1 VVPRLAGAAA
11 LLLAATVVLAQDA
24 KTIKIEFSGEGKREV
39 WIQDKGKLSEL
50 PERTSSSGKAITID
64 APSSSKDMVV
74 LVRDVEKNNV
84 ATKPLDQV
92 VKAGSWKVADGDYG
106 YAFIVPFSVL
116 HDDKPVVSA
125 IVHMGDRQE
134 LVSIEDEGVAL
145 FHIVPFGD
153 VEVTV
158 DYKSGGED
166 KSLAAQTF
174 EAKKDMGVGPV
185 FALVITD
192 DVATIEPKQT
202 EGTEV
207 GATTEPGAKTDDVKE
222 PETPKTNAFS
232 TFLNM
237 LIGLA
242 VVGGIGYAIWR
253 FVQSNPDKTKD
264 LLQKGGVPM
273 PGDDPGA
280 APVAPAKAGPPK
292 QILLDDAAPL
302 AAAAAPVVDAG
313 PVVKNPRLVKSDG
326 SLYIV
331 QDGDQTVGRE
341 NAALTIGGESSVSR
355 THARLTRTGDA
366 VMLEDAGS
374 TNGTFVNGQRLSG
387 PRALVPGDSVQFGA
401 VQYRYEE

>member
-1 VVPRLAGAAA
+1 VVPRLAGVLA
-11 LLLAATVVLAQDA
+11 LLCAATFALGQGE
-24 KTIKIEFSGEGKREV
+24 KSIKIEFGAEGKREV
-39 WIQDKGKLSEL
+39 WIQEKGKLSDL

-64 APSSSKDMVV
+64 VPEQAKDMVV

-84 ATKPLDQV
+84 ATKPFDQV
-92 VKAGSWKVADGDYG
+92 VKTGTWAVTDNDYG
-106 YAFIVPFSVL
+106 YAFVVAFWVK
-116 HDDKPVVSA
+116 HDGNPVSSA

-134 LVSIEDEGVAL
+134 LVSVEDEGVAA

-166 KSLAAQTF
+166 RTLAAQTF
-174 EAKKDMGVGPV
+174 ESKKDMGGDPA
-185 FALVITD
+185 FTLEITD
-192 DVATIEPKQT
+192 EVATIEPKPT

-207 GATTEPGAKTDDVKE
+207 EEGVPAGATKVEEKPEP
-222 PETPKTNAFS
+222 PKTNPFS
-232 TFLNM
+232 TVLNM

-242 VVGGIGYAIWR
+242 VVGGIAYAVWR

-273 PGDDPGA
+273 PDDAQGQA
-280 APVAPAKAGPPK
+280 TTMTTTKAGPPK
-292 QILLDDAAPL
+292 QILLDDATPTP
-302 AAAAAPVVDAG
+302 AAAPVVDAG

-331 QDGDQTVGRE
+331 QDGEQTVGRE
-341 NAALTIGGESSVSR
+341 SASLTIGGESSVSR
-355 THARLTRTGDA
+355 THAKMTRAGDS
-366 VMLEDAGS
+366 VTVEDAGS

-387 PRALVPGDSVQFGA
+387 PRALTPGDTVQFGA

>member
-1 VVPRLAGAAA
+1 VVPRLAGVLA
-11 LLLAATVVLAQDA
+11 LLCAATFAFGQGEN
-24 KTIKIEFSGEGKREV
+24 TIKVEFGAEGKREV
-39 WIQDKGKLSEL
+39 WIQEKGKLSEL
-50 PERTSSSGKAITID
+50 PERTSSSGKAITIEV
-64 APSSSKDMVV
+64 PEQTKDMVV

-84 ATKPLDQV
+84 ATRALDQV
-92 VKAGSWKVADGDYG
+92 VKSGTWTVANKDYG
-106 YAFIVPFSVL
+106 YAFVVAFWVK
-116 HDDKPVVSA
+116 HDDKPVSSA

-134 LVSIEDEGVAL
+134 LVSVEDEGVAA

-166 KSLAAQTF
+166 RTLAAQTF
-174 EAKKDMGVGPV
+174 ESRRDMGGDPA
-185 FALVITD
+185 FTLEITD
-192 DVATIEPKQT
+192 EVATIEPKPT

-207 GATTEPGAKTDDVKE
+207 GEDVPAGESKEVEKPEP
-222 PETPKTNAFS
+222 PRTNAFS
-232 TFLNM
+232 TILNM

-242 VVGGIGYAIWR
+242 VVGGLSYAIWR

-273 PGDDPGA
+273 PDDAQGQ
-280 APVAPAKAGPPK
+280 PATMTTTKAGPPK

-302 AAAAAPVVDAG
+302 VAAAPVVYAG
-313 PVVKNPRLVKSDG
+313 AMVRNPRLVTSDG

-331 QDGDQTVGRE
+331 QDGEQTVGRE
-341 NAALTIGGESSVSR
+341 SASLTIGGESSVSR
-355 THARLTRTGDA
+355 THAKMTRAGDS
-366 VMLEDAGS
+366 VTVEDAGS

-387 PRALVPGDSVQFGA
+387 PRALTPGDTVQFGA